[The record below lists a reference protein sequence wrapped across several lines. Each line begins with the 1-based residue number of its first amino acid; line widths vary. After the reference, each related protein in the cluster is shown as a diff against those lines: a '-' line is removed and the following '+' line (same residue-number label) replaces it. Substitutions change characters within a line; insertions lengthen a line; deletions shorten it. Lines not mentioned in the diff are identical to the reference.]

1 MTKPKD
7 MARTITQMEQR
18 IEVNG
23 RVISSMVRVLR
34 RGLMEHAMKEAIS
47 MVRSMERV
55 GFLSPM
61 ALSTVATL
69 MLTKSMGLDTIA
81 GSIQR
86 TT

>member
-55 GFLSPM
+55 GYLSLM
-61 ALSTVATL
+61 ALSTVATS
-69 MLTKSMGLDTIA
+69 MQTKSMGLDTIA